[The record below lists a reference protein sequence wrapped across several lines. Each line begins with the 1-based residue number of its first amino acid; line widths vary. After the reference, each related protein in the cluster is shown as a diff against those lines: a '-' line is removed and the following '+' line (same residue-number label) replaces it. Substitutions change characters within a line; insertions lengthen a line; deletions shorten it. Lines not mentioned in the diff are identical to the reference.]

1 MTMTEK
7 VYFDH
12 NATTA
17 IDKKVLGVMM
27 PYLEMQQGNPTSQ
40 HSFGRHARTAIEEA
54 REQVALAIHAHPTEV
69 IFTSGG
75 TEANNMIVHGAAI
88 KNSQSTLVRSNIE
101 HPCISRPMEALA
113 QQGWHQDLLKV
124 NHDGVIS
131 KEAYRDINA
140 NNIGLVSV
148 MLANN
153 ETGVIQ
159 DMSLLHDFAKE
170 KKALSHTDAVQAF
183 GKIDVRF
190 DELHIDAMT
199 LSSHKIYGPQGVGAL
214 ILNKRSDI
222 EPLIYGGGQEKNLR
236 SGTENI
242 AAIVGFG
249 KACELISESMK
260 VTSMHTRELQKMLE
274 MSLKELGAVI
284 FAGNISRLSNTTF
297 FAFKDIEGSTL
308 LTALDKKGFAI
319 ASGSACSSVNKEP
332 SHVLLAMGI
341 DEDLARGALRISF
354 GNKNTIHEVKGF
366 METLKKELQTLKQL
380 TAIAA

>member
-1 MTMTEK
+1 MQK
-7 VYFDH
+7 VYLDH

-17 IDKKVLGVMM
+17 IDKKVLEVMM

-54 REQVALAIHAHPTEV
+54 REQVALAIHAHPSEV

-75 TEANNMIVHGAAI
+75 TEANNMIVHGVAL
-88 KNSQSTLVRSNIE
+88 KNPQSTLVRSNIE
-101 HPCISRPMEALA
+101 HPCVARPMEALTH
-113 QQGWHQDLLKV
+113 QGWQQDLLKV
-124 NHDGVIS
+124 NHDGVVGD
-131 KEAYRDINA
+131 EAYKNVDGH
-140 NNIGLVSV
+140 NISLVSV

-153 ETGVIQ
+153 ETGAIQ
-159 DMSLLHDFAKE
+159 DMSNLSEFAKE
-170 KKALSHTDAVQAF
+170 KKAISHTDAVQAF
-183 GKIDVRF
+183 GKMDVRF
-190 DELHIDAMT
+190 DELQIDAMT

-249 KACELISESMK
+249 KACELISESFK
-260 VTSMHTRELQKMLE
+260 EISKRTRELQTTLE
-274 MSLKELGAVI
+274 LHLKALGAVI
-284 FAGNISRLSNTTF
+284 FSEKVKRLSNTTF

-354 GNKNTIHEVKGF
+354 GNQNTLHDV
-366 METLKKELQTLKQL
+366 ETFIETIKKELQTLKQL

>member
-1 MTMTEK
+1 MQK

-17 IDKKVLGVMM
+17 IDKKVLSVMM
-27 PYLEMQQGNPTSQ
+27 PYLETQQGNPTSQ

-88 KNSQSTLVRSNIE
+88 KNPQSTLVRSNIE
-101 HPCISRPMEALA
+101 HPCVARPMEAFTR
-113 QQGWHQDLLKV
+113 QGWHQDLLKV
-124 NHDGVIS
+124 NHDGVIPD
-131 KEAYRDINA
+131 EAYQSITAD
-140 NNIGLVSV
+140 NISLVSV

-159 DMSLLHDFAKE
+159 EVSNLSDFAKE
-170 KKALSHTDAVQAF
+170 KKAISHTDAVQAF
-183 GKIDVRF
+183 GKMEVHF
-190 DELHIDAMT
+190 DELEIDAMT
-199 LSSHKIYGPQGVGAL
+199 LSSHKIYGPQGAGAL

-249 KACELISESMK
+249 KACELISESLK
-260 VTSMHTRELQKMLE
+260 ESSMRSRELQTTLE
-274 MSLKELGAVI
+274 FHLKALGAEI
-284 FAGNISRLSNTTF
+284 FSEKVKRLSNTTF

-354 GNKNTIHEVKGF
+354 GNQNTINDVTSF
-366 METLKKELQTLKQL
+366 IETLKKELQTLKQL

>member
-1 MTMTEK
+1 MQK
-7 VYFDH
+7 VYLDH

-17 IDKKVLGVMM
+17 IDKKVLEVMM

-54 REQVALAIHAHPTEV
+54 REQVALAIHAHPSEV

-75 TEANNMIVHGAAI
+75 TEANNMIVHGVAL
-88 KNSQSTLVRSNIE
+88 KNPQSTLVRSNIE
-101 HPCISRPMEALA
+101 HPCVARPMEALTH
-113 QQGWHQDLLKV
+113 QGWQQDLLKV
-124 NHDGVIS
+124 NHDGVVGD
-131 KEAYRDINA
+131 EAYKNVDGH
-140 NNIGLVSV
+140 NISLVSV

-153 ETGVIQ
+153 ETGAIQ
-159 DMSLLHDFAKE
+159 DMSNLSEFAKE
-170 KKALSHTDAVQAF
+170 KKAISHTDAVQAF
-183 GKIDVRF
+183 GKMDVRF
-190 DELHIDAMT
+190 DELQIDAMT

-249 KACELISESMK
+249 KACELISESFK
-260 VTSMHTRELQKMLE
+260 EISIRTRELQTTLE
-274 MSLKELGAVI
+274 LHLKALGAVI
-284 FAGNISRLSNTTF
+284 FSEKVKRLSNTTF

-354 GNKNTIHEVKGF
+354 GNQNTLHDV
-366 METLKKELQTLKQL
+366 ETFIETIKKELQTLKQL

>member
-1 MTMTEK
+1 MQK
-7 VYFDH
+7 NYFDH

-17 IDKKVLGVMM
+17 IDKKVLGVML
-27 PYLEMQQGNPTSQ
+27 PYIEMQQGNPTSQ
-40 HSFGRHARTAIEEA
+40 HSFGRYARTAIEEA
-54 REQVALAIHAHPTEV
+54 REQVALAIHAHPSEV

-88 KNSQSTLVRSNIE
+88 KERESTLVRSNIE
-101 HPCISRPMEALA
+101 HPCVARPMEAMKY
-113 QQGWHQDLLKV
+113 QGWKQALLNV
-124 NHDGVIS
+124 SQDGVVT
-131 KEAYRDINA
+131 KEAYK
-140 NNIGLVSV
+140 NISAENISLVSV

-153 ETGVIQ
+153 ETGAIQ
-159 DMSLLHDFAKE
+159 DMALLHDFAKE

-260 VTSMHTRELQKMLE
+260 ATSTHTHELKKILE
-274 MSLKELGAVI
+274 VHLKDLGAVI
-284 FAGNISRLSNTTF
+284 FSEKVARLNNTTF

-308 LTALDKKGFAI
+308 LTAMDKKGFAI

-354 GNKNTIHEVKGF
+354 GQKNSMTEVKDF
-366 METLKKELQTLKQL
+366 VEVLKKELQTLKQL

>member
-1 MTMTEK
+1 MQK
-7 VYFDH
+7 NYFDH

-17 IDKKVLGVMM
+17 LDKKVLGVMM
-27 PYLEMQQGNPTSQ
+27 PYIEMQQGNPTSQ

-54 REQVALAIHAHPTEV
+54 REQVALAIHAHPSEV

-88 KNSQSTLVRSNIE
+88 KYKESTLVRSNIE
-101 HPCISRPMEALA
+101 HPCVARPMEAMTH
-113 QQGWHQDLLKV
+113 QGWKQALLNV
-124 NHDGVIS
+124 SQDGVVT
-131 KEAYRDINA
+131 KEAYK
-140 NNIGLVSV
+140 NITAENVSLVSV

-153 ETGVIQ
+153 ETGAIQ
-159 DMSLLHDFAKE
+159 DMALLHDFAKE

-183 GKIDVRF
+183 GKVDVRF
-190 DELHIDAMT
+190 DELYIDAMT

-249 KACELISESMK
+249 KACELISESVK
-260 VTSMHTRELQKMLE
+260 TTSTHTHELQKILE
-274 MSLKELGAVI
+274 VHLKDLGAVI
-284 FAGNISRLSNTTF
+284 FSEKVARLNNTTF

-354 GNKNTIHEVKGF
+354 GQKNSVTEVKDF
-366 METLKKELQTLKQL
+366 IEALKKELQTLKQL
-380 TAIAA
+380 IAIAA

>member
-1 MTMTEK
+1 MHK
-7 VYFDH
+7 VYLDH

-17 IDKKVLGVMM
+17 IEPKVLAVMM
-27 PYLEMQQGNPTSQ
+27 PYLETQQGNPTSQ

-54 REQVALAIHAHPTEV
+54 REQVALAIHAQPTEV

-88 KNSQSTLVRSNIE
+88 KRPGSVLIRSNIE
-101 HPCISRPMEALA
+101 HPCVARPIDALTH
-113 QQGWHQDLLKV
+113 QGWQKELLAV
-124 NHDGVIS
+124 NEEGVLT
-131 KEAYRDINA
+131 KEAYTKIKSNDIS
-140 NNIGLVSV
+140 LVSV

-153 ETGVIQ
+153 ETGAIQ
-159 DMSLLHDFAKE
+159 DVSLFKDFAKE

-190 DELHIDAMT
+190 DALGIDAMT

-214 ILNKRSDI
+214 ILNKRMDI
-222 EPLIYGGGQEKNLR
+222 EPFIYGGGQEKNLR

-260 VTSMHTRELQKMLE
+260 QTSINSLVLQKTLE
-274 MSLKELGAVI
+274 LGLKELGAII
-284 FAGNISRLSNTTF
+284 FSENINRLTNTTF
-297 FAFKDIEGSTL
+297 FAFKNIEGSTL

-332 SHVLLAMGI
+332 SHVLLSMGV

-354 GNKNTIHEVKGF
+354 GTKNTMDEVKLIL
-366 METLKKELQTLKQL
+366 EAIKKELHTLKQL

>member
-1 MTMTEK
+1 MQK

-17 IDKKVLGVMM
+17 IDKKVLSVMM
-27 PYLEMQQGNPTSQ
+27 PFLETQQGNPTSQ

-88 KNSQSTLVRSNIE
+88 KNPQSTLVRSNIE
-101 HPCISRPMEALA
+101 HPCVARPMEALTH
-113 QQGWHQDLLKV
+113 QGWHQELLKV
-124 NHDGVIS
+124 NHDGVIPN
-131 KEAYRDINA
+131 EAYK
-140 NNIGLVSV
+140 NITADNISLVSV

-159 DMSLLHDFAKE
+159 EVSHLSDFAKG
-170 KKALSHTDAVQAF
+170 KKAISHTDAVQAF
-183 GKIDVRF
+183 GKMEVRF
-190 DELHIDAMT
+190 NELEIDAMT

-249 KACELISESMK
+249 KACELISESLK
-260 VTSMHTRELQKMLE
+260 ESSMRSRELQTTLE
-274 MSLKELGAVI
+274 FHLKALGAQI
-284 FAGNISRLSNTTF
+284 FSEKVKRLSNTTF

-354 GNKNTIHEVKGF
+354 GNQNTINDVTAF
-366 METLKKELQTLKQL
+366 IETLKKELQTLKQL

>member
-1 MTMTEK
+1 MQK
-7 VYFDH
+7 NYFDH

-17 IDKKVLGVMM
+17 IDKKVLGVML
-27 PYLEMQQGNPTSQ
+27 PYIEMQQGNPTSQ
-40 HSFGRHARTAIEEA
+40 HSFGRYARTAIEEA
-54 REQVALAIHAHPTEV
+54 REQVALAIHAHPSEV

-88 KNSQSTLVRSNIE
+88 KERESTLVRSDIE
-101 HPCISRPMEALA
+101 HPCVARPMEAMKY
-113 QQGWHQDLLKV
+113 QGWKQALLNV
-124 NHDGVIS
+124 SQDGVVT
-131 KEAYRDINA
+131 KEAYK
-140 NNIGLVSV
+140 NISAENISLVSV

-153 ETGVIQ
+153 ETGAIQ
-159 DMSLLHDFAKE
+159 DMALLHDFAKE

-260 VTSMHTRELQKMLE
+260 ATSTHTHELKKILE
-274 MSLKELGAVI
+274 VHLKDLGAVI
-284 FAGNISRLSNTTF
+284 FSEKVARLNNTTF

-354 GNKNTIHEVKGF
+354 GQKNSMTEVKDF
-366 METLKKELQTLKQL
+366 VEVLKKELQTLKQL

>member
-1 MTMTEK
+1 MQK

-17 IDKKVLGVMM
+17 IDKKVLSVMM
-27 PYLEMQQGNPTSQ
+27 PFLEAQQGNPTSQ

-69 IFTSGG
+69 VFTSGG

-88 KNSQSTLVRSNIE
+88 KNPQSTLVRSNIE
-101 HPCISRPMEALA
+101 HPCVARPMEALTH
-113 QQGWHQDLLKV
+113 QGWHQELLKV
-124 NHDGVIS
+124 NHDGVIT
-131 KEAYRDINA
+131 KEAYQSITAD
-140 NNIGLVSV
+140 NISLVSV

-159 DMSLLHDFAKE
+159 EISDLSDFAKE
-170 KKALSHTDAVQAF
+170 KKAISHTDAVQAF
-183 GKIDVRF
+183 GKMDVRF
-190 DELHIDAMT
+190 DELQIDAMT

-249 KACELISESMK
+249 KACELISESLK
-260 VTSMHTRELQKMLE
+260 ESSMRSRELQTTLE
-274 MSLKELGAVI
+274 FHLKALGAVI
-284 FAGNISRLSNTTF
+284 FSEKVKRLSNTTF

-308 LTALDKKGFAI
+308 LTALDKQGFAI

-354 GNKNTIHEVKGF
+354 GNQNTINDVTLF
-366 METLKKELQTLKQL
+366 IETLKKELQTLKQL

>member
-1 MTMTEK
+1 MMQK
-7 VYFDH
+7 IYFDH

-17 IDKKVLGVMM
+17 LDKKVLGVML
-27 PYLEMQQGNPTSQ
+27 PYIEMQQGNPTSQ

-54 REQVALAIHAHPTEV
+54 REQVALAIHAHPSEV

-88 KNSQSTLVRSNIE
+88 KERESTLVRSNIE
-101 HPCISRPMEALA
+101 HPCVARPMEAMKY
-113 QQGWHQDLLKV
+113 QGWKQALLNV
-124 NHDGVIS
+124 SQDGVVT
-131 KEAYRDINA
+131 KEAYK
-140 NNIGLVSV
+140 NISAENISLVSV

-153 ETGVIQ
+153 ETGAIQ
-159 DMSLLHDFAKE
+159 DMALLHDFAKE

-260 VTSMHTRELQKMLE
+260 ATSTHTHELKKILE
-274 MSLKELGAVI
+274 VHLKDLGAVI
-284 FAGNISRLSNTTF
+284 FSEKVARLNNTTF

-354 GNKNTIHEVKGF
+354 GQKNSVTEVKDF
-366 METLKKELQTLKQL
+366 VEVLKKELQTLKQL

>member
-1 MTMTEK
+1 MQK

-17 IDKKVLGVMM
+17 IDKKVLSVMM
-27 PYLEMQQGNPTSQ
+27 PYLETQQGNPTSQ

-88 KNSQSTLVRSNIE
+88 KNPQSTLVRSNIE
-101 HPCISRPMEALA
+101 HPCVARPMEAFTR
-113 QQGWHQDLLKV
+113 QGWHQYLLKV
-124 NHDGVIS
+124 NHDGVIPN
-131 KEAYRDINA
+131 EAYKSITAD
-140 NNIGLVSV
+140 NISLVSV

-159 DMSLLHDFAKE
+159 EVSNLSDFAKE
-170 KKALSHTDAVQAF
+170 KKAISHTDAVQAF
-183 GKIDVRF
+183 GKMEVHF
-190 DELHIDAMT
+190 DELEIDAMT

-249 KACELISESMK
+249 KACELISESLK
-260 VTSMHTRELQKMLE
+260 ESSMRSRELQTTLE
-274 MSLKELGAVI
+274 FHLKALGAVI
-284 FAGNISRLSNTTF
+284 FSEKVKRLSNTTF

-354 GNKNTIHEVKGF
+354 GNQNTINDVTSF
-366 METLKKELQTLKQL
+366 IETLKKELQTLKQL

>member
-1 MTMTEK
+1 MQK

-17 IDKKVLGVMM
+17 IDKKVLSVMM
-27 PYLEMQQGNPTSQ
+27 PYLETQQGNPTSQ

-88 KNSQSTLVRSNIE
+88 KNPQSTLVRSNIE
-101 HPCISRPMEALA
+101 HPCVARPMEAFTR
-113 QQGWHQDLLKV
+113 QGWHQDLLKV
-124 NHDGVIS
+124 NHDGVIPN
-131 KEAYRDINA
+131 EAYKSITAD
-140 NNIGLVSV
+140 NISLVSV

-159 DMSLLHDFAKE
+159 EVSNLSDFAKE
-170 KKALSHTDAVQAF
+170 KKAISHTDAVQAF
-183 GKIDVRF
+183 GKMEVHF
-190 DELHIDAMT
+190 DELEIDAMT

-249 KACELISESMK
+249 KACELISESLK
-260 VTSMHTRELQKMLE
+260 ESSMRSRELQTTLE
-274 MSLKELGAVI
+274 FHLKALGAVI
-284 FAGNISRLSNTTF
+284 FSEKVKRLSNTTF

-354 GNKNTIHEVKGF
+354 GNQNTINDVTSF
-366 METLKKELQTLKQL
+366 IETLKKELQTLKQL

>member
-1 MTMTEK
+1 MQK

-27 PYLEMQQGNPTSQ
+27 PYMEMQQGNPTSQ

-54 REQVALAIHAHPTEV
+54 REQVALAIHAHPSEV

-88 KNSQSTLVRSNIE
+88 KERESTLVRSNIE
-101 HPCISRPMEALA
+101 HPCVARPMEAMKY
-113 QQGWHQDLLKV
+113 QGWKQALLNV
-124 NHDGVIS
+124 SQDGVVT
-131 KEAYRDINA
+131 KEAYK
-140 NNIGLVSV
+140 NISAENISLVSV

-153 ETGVIQ
+153 ETGAIQ
-159 DMSLLHDFAKE
+159 DMELLHDFAKE
-170 KKALSHTDAVQAF
+170 KNALSHTDAVQAF

-260 VTSMHTRELQKMLE
+260 ATSTHTHELKKILE
-274 MSLKELGAVI
+274 VHLKDLGAVI
-284 FAGNISRLSNTTF
+284 FSEKVARLNNTTF

-354 GNKNTIHEVKGF
+354 GQKNSVTEVKDF
-366 METLKKELQTLKQL
+366 IEALKKELQTLKQL

>member
-140 NNIGLVSV
+140 NNISLVSV

-354 GNKNTIHEVKGF
+354 GNKNIIHEVKDF
-366 METLKKELQTLKQL
+366 METLKQELQTLKQL

>member
-140 NNIGLVSV
+140 NNIGFVSV

-159 DMSLLHDFAKE
+159 DLSLLHDFAKE

-354 GNKNTIHEVKGF
+354 GNKNIIHEVKDF
-366 METLKKELQTLKQL
+366 METLKQELQTLKQL

>member
-1 MTMTEK
+1 MQK

-17 IDKKVLGVMM
+17 IDKKVLSVMM
-27 PYLEMQQGNPTSQ
+27 PYLETQQGNPTSQ

-88 KNSQSTLVRSNIE
+88 KNPQSTLVRSNIE
-101 HPCISRPMEALA
+101 HPCVARPMEAFTR
-113 QQGWHQDLLKV
+113 QGWHQDLLKV
-124 NHDGVIS
+124 NHDGVIPN
-131 KEAYRDINA
+131 EAYKSITAD
-140 NNIGLVSV
+140 NISLVSV

-159 DMSLLHDFAKE
+159 EVSNLSDFAKG
-170 KKALSHTDAVQAF
+170 KKAISHTDAVQAF
-183 GKIDVRF
+183 GKMEVHF
-190 DELHIDAMT
+190 DELEIDAMT

-249 KACELISESMK
+249 KACELISESLK
-260 VTSMHTRELQKMLE
+260 ESSMRSRELQTTLE
-274 MSLKELGAVI
+274 FHLKALGAVI
-284 FAGNISRLSNTTF
+284 FSEKVKRLSNTTF

-354 GNKNTIHEVKGF
+354 GNQNTINDVTSF
-366 METLKKELQTLKQL
+366 IETLKKELQTLKQL

>member
-1 MTMTEK
+1 MTEK

-17 IDKKVLGVMM
+17 IDKKVLEVMM

-54 REQVALAIHAHPTEV
+54 REQIALAIHAHPTEV

-88 KNSQSTLVRSNIE
+88 KNAQSTLVRSNIE
-101 HPCISRPMEALA
+101 HPCVSWPMEALTH
-113 QQGWHQDLLKV
+113 QGWYQDLLKV
-124 NHDGVIS
+124 NHEGVIS
-131 KEAYRDINA
+131 KEAYKNINA

-153 ETGVIQ
+153 ETGAIQ
-159 DMSLLHDFAKE
+159 DMSNLSNFAKE

-190 DELHIDAMT
+190 DDMHIDAMT

-260 VTSMHTRELQKMLE
+260 VTAIHTRELQKTLE

-284 FAGNISRLSNTTF
+284 FAENVARLSNTTF

-308 LTALDKKGFAI
+308 LTALDKKGFAV

-341 DEDLARGALRISF
+341 DEDLARSALRISF
-354 GNKNTIHEVKGF
+354 GNKNTIHEVKDF
-366 METLKKELQTLKQL
+366 METLKQELKTLKQL

>member
-1 MTMTEK
+1 MQK

-17 IDKKVLGVMM
+17 IDKKVLSVMM
-27 PYLEMQQGNPTSQ
+27 PFLETQQGNPTSQ

-88 KNSQSTLVRSNIE
+88 KNPQSTLVRSNIE
-101 HPCISRPMEALA
+101 HPCVARPMEALTH
-113 QQGWHQDLLKV
+113 QGWHQELLKV
-124 NHDGVIS
+124 NHDGVIPN
-131 KEAYRDINA
+131 EAYKYITAD
-140 NNIGLVSV
+140 NISLVSV

-159 DMSLLHDFAKE
+159 EVSHLSDFATG
-170 KKALSHTDAVQAF
+170 KKAISHTDAVQAF
-183 GKIDVRF
+183 GKMEVRF
-190 DELHIDAMT
+190 NELEIDAMT

-249 KACELISESMK
+249 KACELISESLK
-260 VTSMHTRELQKMLE
+260 ASSMRSRELQTTLE
-274 MSLKELGAVI
+274 FHLKALGAVI
-284 FAGNISRLSNTTF
+284 FSEKVKRLSNTTF

-341 DEDLARGALRISF
+341 DEDFARGALRISF
-354 GNKNTIHEVKGF
+354 GNQNTIKDVTSF
-366 METLKKELQTLKQL
+366 IETLKKELQTLKQL

>member
-1 MTMTEK
+1 MQK

-17 IDKKVLGVMM
+17 IDKKVLSVMM

-54 REQVALAIHAHPTEV
+54 REQVALAIHAHPSEV

-88 KNSQSTLVRSNIE
+88 KNPQSTLVRSNIE
-101 HPCISRPMEALA
+101 HPCVARPMEALTH
-113 QQGWHQDLLKV
+113 QGWQQDLLKV
-124 NHDGVIS
+124 NHDGVVTT
-131 KEAYRDINA
+131 EAYQNISA
-140 NNIGLVSV
+140 NNIALVSV

-153 ETGVIQ
+153 ETGAIQ
-159 DMSLLHDFAKE
+159 EMANLSDFAKD

-190 DELHIDAMT
+190 DELGIDAMT

-249 KACELISESMK
+249 KACELISESLEASSR
-260 VTSMHTRELQKMLE
+260 VTRELQTTLE
-274 MSLKELGAVI
+274 LHLKALGAVI
-284 FAGNISRLSNTTF
+284 FSEKVKRLSNTTF

-354 GNKNTIHEVKGF
+354 GNQNTLNDVTSFIEA
-366 METLKKELQTLKQL
+366 LKKELHTLKQL

>member
-1 MTMTEK
+1 
-7 VYFDH
+7 
-12 NATTA
+12 
-17 IDKKVLGVMM
+17 
-27 PYLEMQQGNPTSQ
+27 
-40 HSFGRHARTAIEEA
+40 
-54 REQVALAIHAHPTEV
+54 
-69 IFTSGG
+69 
-75 TEANNMIVHGAAI
+75 
-88 KNSQSTLVRSNIE
+88 
-101 HPCISRPMEALA
+101 MEALA

-140 NNIGLVSV
+140 NNIGFVSV

-159 DMSLLHDFAKE
+159 DLSLLHDFAKE

-260 VTSMHTRELQKMLE
+260 VTSMHTRELQKTLE

-366 METLKKELQTLKQL
+366 METLKQELQTLKQL

>member
-1 MTMTEK
+1 MQK
-7 VYFDH
+7 NYFDH

-17 IDKKVLGVMM
+17 IDKKVLGVML
-27 PYLEMQQGNPTSQ
+27 PYIEMQQGNPTSQ
-40 HSFGRHARTAIEEA
+40 HSFGRYARTAIEEA
-54 REQVALAIHAHPTEV
+54 REQVALAIHAHPSEV

-88 KNSQSTLVRSNIE
+88 KERESTLVRSNIE
-101 HPCISRPMEALA
+101 HPCVARPMEAMKY
-113 QQGWHQDLLKV
+113 QGWKQALLNV
-124 NHDGVIS
+124 SQDGVVT
-131 KEAYRDINA
+131 KEAYK
-140 NNIGLVSV
+140 NISAENISLVSV

-153 ETGVIQ
+153 ETGAIQ
-159 DMSLLHDFAKE
+159 DMALLHDFAKE

-260 VTSMHTRELQKMLE
+260 ATSTHTHELKKILE
-274 MSLKELGAVI
+274 VHLKDLGAVI
-284 FAGNISRLSNTTF
+284 FSEKVARLNNTTF

-354 GNKNTIHEVKGF
+354 GQKNSMTEVKDF
-366 METLKKELQTLKQL
+366 VKVLKKELQTLKQL

>member
-1 MTMTEK
+1 MQK
-7 VYFDH
+7 VYLDH

-17 IDKKVLGVMM
+17 IDKKVLEVMM

-54 REQVALAIHAHPTEV
+54 REQVALAIHAHPSEV

-75 TEANNMIVHGAAI
+75 TEANNMIVHGVAL
-88 KNSQSTLVRSNIE
+88 KNPQSTLVRSNIE
-101 HPCISRPMEALA
+101 HPCVARPMEALTH
-113 QQGWHQDLLKV
+113 QGWQQDLLKV
-124 NHDGVIS
+124 NHDGVVED
-131 KEAYRDINA
+131 EAYK
-140 NNIGLVSV
+140 NIDGHNISLVSV

-153 ETGVIQ
+153 ETGAIQ
-159 DMSLLHDFAKE
+159 NMSNLSEFAKE
-170 KKALSHTDAVQAF
+170 KKAISHTDAVQAF
-183 GKIDVRF
+183 GKMDVRF
-190 DELHIDAMT
+190 DELQIDAMT

-249 KACELISESMK
+249 KACELISESFK
-260 VTSMHTRELQKMLE
+260 EISKRTRELQTTLE
-274 MSLKELGAVI
+274 LHLKALGAVI
-284 FAGNISRLSNTTF
+284 FSEKVKRLSNTTF

-354 GNKNTIHEVKGF
+354 GNQNTLHDV
-366 METLKKELQTLKQL
+366 ETFIETIKKELQTLKQL

>member
-1 MTMTEK
+1 MQK

-17 IDKKVLGVMM
+17 IDKKVLSVMM
-27 PYLEMQQGNPTSQ
+27 PFLETQQGNPTSQ

-88 KNSQSTLVRSNIE
+88 KNPQSTLVRSNIE
-101 HPCISRPMEALA
+101 HPCVARPMEALTH
-113 QQGWHQDLLKV
+113 QGWHQELLKV
-124 NHDGVIS
+124 NHDGVIPN
-131 KEAYRDINA
+131 EAYK
-140 NNIGLVSV
+140 NITADNISLVSV

-159 DMSLLHDFAKE
+159 EVSHLSDFAKG
-170 KKALSHTDAVQAF
+170 KKAISHTDAVQAF
-183 GKIDVRF
+183 GKMEVRF
-190 DELHIDAMT
+190 NELEIDAMT

-249 KACELISESMK
+249 KACELISESLK
-260 VTSMHTRELQKMLE
+260 ESSMRSRELQTTLE
-274 MSLKELGAVI
+274 FHLKALGAQI
-284 FAGNISRLSNTTF
+284 FSEKVKRLSNTTF

-354 GNKNTIHEVKGF
+354 GNQNTIKDVTSF
-366 METLKKELQTLKQL
+366 IETLKKELQTLKQL

>member
-1 MTMTEK
+1 MQK
-7 VYFDH
+7 NYFDH

-17 IDKKVLGVMM
+17 IDKKVLGVML
-27 PYLEMQQGNPTSQ
+27 PYIEMQQGNPTSQ
-40 HSFGRHARTAIEEA
+40 HSFGRYARTAIEEA
-54 REQVALAIHAHPTEV
+54 REQVALAIHAHPSEV

-88 KNSQSTLVRSNIE
+88 KERESTLVRSNIE
-101 HPCISRPMEALA
+101 HPCVARPMEAMKY
-113 QQGWHQDLLKV
+113 QGWKQALLNV
-124 NHDGVIS
+124 SQDGVVT
-131 KEAYRDINA
+131 KEAYK
-140 NNIGLVSV
+140 NISAENISLVSV

-153 ETGVIQ
+153 ETGAIQ
-159 DMSLLHDFAKE
+159 DMALLHDFAKE

-190 DELHIDAMT
+190 DELHIDAMP

-260 VTSMHTRELQKMLE
+260 ATSTHTHELKKILE
-274 MSLKELGAVI
+274 VHLKDLGAVI
-284 FAGNISRLSNTTF
+284 FSEKVARLNNTTF

-354 GNKNTIHEVKGF
+354 GQKNSMTEVKDF
-366 METLKKELQTLKQL
+366 VEVLKKELQTLKQL

>member
-1 MTMTEK
+1 MTEK

-40 HSFGRHARTAIEEA
+40 HSFGRYARTAIEEA

-159 DMSLLHDFAKE
+159 DLSLLHDFAKE

-354 GNKNTIHEVKGF
+354 GNKNIIHEVKDF
-366 METLKKELQTLKQL
+366 METLKQELQTLKQL

>member
-40 HSFGRHARTAIEEA
+40 HSFGRYARTAIEEA

-88 KNSQSTLVRSNIE
+88 KNSQSTLVSSNIE
-101 HPCISRPMEALA
+101 HPCVSRPMEALA

-131 KEAYRDINA
+131 KEAYKDINR

-190 DELHIDAMT
+190 DELHIDAIT

-260 VTSMHTRELQKMLE
+260 VTSMHTRELQKTLE

-366 METLKKELQTLKQL
+366 METLKKELQNLKQL

>member
-1 MTMTEK
+1 MQK

-17 IDKKVLGVMM
+17 IDKKVLSVMM
-27 PYLEMQQGNPTSQ
+27 PFLEAQQGNPTSQ

-69 IFTSGG
+69 VFTSGG

-88 KNSQSTLVRSNIE
+88 KNPQSTLVRSNIE
-101 HPCISRPMEALA
+101 HPCVARPMEALTH
-113 QQGWHQDLLKV
+113 QGWYQELLKV
-124 NHDGVIS
+124 NHDGVIT
-131 KEAYRDINA
+131 KEAYQSITAD
-140 NNIGLVSV
+140 NISLVSV

-159 DMSLLHDFAKE
+159 EISDLSDFAKE
-170 KKALSHTDAVQAF
+170 KKAISHTDAVQAF
-183 GKIDVRF
+183 GKMDVRF
-190 DELHIDAMT
+190 DELQIDAMT

-249 KACELISESMK
+249 KACELISESLK
-260 VTSMHTRELQKMLE
+260 ESSMRSRELQTTLE
-274 MSLKELGAVI
+274 LHLKTLGAVI
-284 FAGNISRLSNTTF
+284 FSEKVKRLSNTTF

-308 LTALDKKGFAI
+308 LTALDKQGFAI

-354 GNKNTIHEVKGF
+354 GNQNTINDVTSF
-366 METLKKELQTLKQL
+366 IETLKKELQTLKQL

>member
-1 MTMTEK
+1 MQK
-7 VYFDH
+7 NYFDH

-17 IDKKVLGVMM
+17 LDKKVLGVMM
-27 PYLEMQQGNPTSQ
+27 PYIEMQQGNPTSQ

-54 REQVALAIHAHPTEV
+54 REQVALAIHAHPSEV

-88 KNSQSTLVRSNIE
+88 KERESTLVRSNIE
-101 HPCISRPMEALA
+101 HPCVARPMEALKY
-113 QQGWHQDLLKV
+113 QGWKQALLNV
-124 NHDGVIS
+124 SQDGVVT
-131 KEAYRDINA
+131 KEAYK
-140 NNIGLVSV
+140 NISAENVSLVSV

-153 ETGVIQ
+153 ETGAIQ

-183 GKIDVRF
+183 GKVDVRF

-260 VTSMHTRELQKMLE
+260 TTSTHTHELQKILE
-274 MSLKELGAVI
+274 VHLKDLGAVI
-284 FAGNISRLSNTTF
+284 FSEKVARLNNTTF

-354 GNKNTIHEVKGF
+354 GQRNSVTEVKDF
-366 METLKKELQTLKQL
+366 IEALKKELQTLKQL

>member
-40 HSFGRHARTAIEEA
+40 HSFGRYARTAIEEA

-354 GNKNTIHEVKGF
+354 GNKNIIHEVKGF

>member
-1 MTMTEK
+1 MQK
-7 VYFDH
+7 NYFDH

-17 IDKKVLGVMM
+17 IDKKVLGVML
-27 PYLEMQQGNPTSQ
+27 PYIEMQQGNPTSQ
-40 HSFGRHARTAIEEA
+40 HSFGRYARTAIEEA
-54 REQVALAIHAHPTEV
+54 REQVALAIHAHPSEV

-88 KNSQSTLVRSNIE
+88 KERESTLVRSNIE
-101 HPCISRPMEALA
+101 HPCVARPMEAMKH
-113 QQGWHQDLLKV
+113 QGWKQAVLKV
-124 NHDGVIS
+124 SQDGVVT
-131 KEAYRDINA
+131 KEAYK
-140 NNIGLVSV
+140 NISAENISLVSV

-153 ETGVIQ
+153 ETGAIQ
-159 DMSLLHDFAKE
+159 DMALLHDFAKE

-260 VTSMHTRELQKMLE
+260 ATSTHTHELKKILE
-274 MSLKELGAVI
+274 VHLKDLGAVI
-284 FAGNISRLSNTTF
+284 FSEKVARLNNTTF

-354 GNKNTIHEVKGF
+354 GQKNSMTEVKDF
-366 METLKKELQTLKQL
+366 VEVLKKELQTLKQL

>member
-1 MTMTEK
+1 
-7 VYFDH
+7 
-12 NATTA
+12 
-17 IDKKVLGVMM
+17 
-27 PYLEMQQGNPTSQ
+27 
-40 HSFGRHARTAIEEA
+40 
-54 REQVALAIHAHPTEV
+54 
-69 IFTSGG
+69 
-75 TEANNMIVHGAAI
+75 
-88 KNSQSTLVRSNIE
+88 
-101 HPCISRPMEALA
+101 
-113 QQGWHQDLLKV
+113 
-124 NHDGVIS
+124 
-131 KEAYRDINA
+131 
-140 NNIGLVSV
+140 

-153 ETGVIQ
+153 ETGAIQ

-260 VTSMHTRELQKMLE
+260 TTSTHTHELQKILE
-274 MSLKELGAVI
+274 VHLKDLGAVI
-284 FAGNISRLSNTTF
+284 FSEKVARLNNTTF

-354 GNKNTIHEVKGF
+354 GQKNSVTEVKDF
-366 METLKKELQTLKQL
+366 IEALKIELQTLKQL

>member
-1 MTMTEK
+1 MQK

-27 PYLEMQQGNPTSQ
+27 PYMEMQQGNPTSQ

-54 REQVALAIHAHPTEV
+54 REQVALAIHAHPSEV

-88 KNSQSTLVRSNIE
+88 KERESTLVRSNIE
-101 HPCISRPMEALA
+101 HPCVAGPMEAMKH
-113 QQGWHQDLLKV
+113 QGWNEAVLKV
-124 NHDGVIS
+124 SQDGVVT
-131 KEAYRDINA
+131 KEAYK
-140 NNIGLVSV
+140 NISAENISLVSV

-153 ETGVIQ
+153 ETGAIQ
-159 DMSLLHDFAKE
+159 DMELLHDFAKE

-260 VTSMHTRELQKMLE
+260 TTSTHTHELKKILE
-274 MSLKELGAVI
+274 VHLKDLGAVI
-284 FAGNISRLSNTTF
+284 FSEKVARLNNTTF

-354 GNKNTIHEVKGF
+354 GQKNSVTEVKDF
-366 METLKKELQTLKQL
+366 VEVLKKELQTLKQL

>member
-1 MTMTEK
+1 MTEK

-54 REQVALAIHAHPTEV
+54 REQVALAIHAHPSEV

-88 KNSQSTLVRSNIE
+88 KNAQSTLVRSNIE
-101 HPCISRPMEALA
+101 HPCVSRPMEALTH
-113 QQGWHQDLLKV
+113 QGWYQDLLKV
-124 NHDGVIS
+124 NHEGVIS
-131 KEAYRDINA
+131 KEAYKNINA

-153 ETGVIQ
+153 ETGAIQ
-159 DMSLLHDFAKE
+159 DMSNLSNFAKE

-190 DELHIDAMT
+190 DDMHIDAMT

-260 VTSMHTRELQKMLE
+260 ITSTHTRELQKTLE

-284 FAGNISRLSNTTF
+284 FAENVTRLSNTTF

-354 GNKNTIHEVKGF
+354 GNQNTIHEVKNF
-366 METLKKELQTLKQL
+366 METLKQELQTLKQL

>member
-1 MTMTEK
+1 MQK
-7 VYFDH
+7 NYFDH

-17 IDKKVLGVMM
+17 IDKKVLGVML
-27 PYLEMQQGNPTSQ
+27 PYIEMQQGNPTSQ
-40 HSFGRHARTAIEEA
+40 HSFGRYARTAIEEA
-54 REQVALAIHAHPTEV
+54 REQVALAIHAHPSEV

-88 KNSQSTLVRSNIE
+88 KERESTLVRSNIE
-101 HPCISRPMEALA
+101 HPCVARPMEAMKYK
-113 QQGWHQDLLKV
+113 GWKQALLNV
-124 NHDGVIS
+124 SQDGVVT
-131 KEAYRDINA
+131 KEAYK
-140 NNIGLVSV
+140 NISAENISLVSV

-153 ETGVIQ
+153 ETGAIQ
-159 DMSLLHDFAKE
+159 DMALLHDFAKE

-260 VTSMHTRELQKMLE
+260 ATSTHTHELKKILE
-274 MSLKELGAVI
+274 VHLKDLGAVI
-284 FAGNISRLSNTTF
+284 FSEKVARLNNTTF

-354 GNKNTIHEVKGF
+354 GQKNSMTEVKDF
-366 METLKKELQTLKQL
+366 VEVLKKELQTLKQL

>member
-1 MTMTEK
+1 MQK
-7 VYFDH
+7 NYFDH

-17 IDKKVLGVMM
+17 IDKKVLGVML
-27 PYLEMQQGNPTSQ
+27 PYIEMQQGNPTSQ
-40 HSFGRHARTAIEEA
+40 HSFGRYARTAIEEA
-54 REQVALAIHAHPTEV
+54 REQVALAIHAHPSEV

-88 KNSQSTLVRSNIE
+88 KERESTLVRSNIE
-101 HPCISRPMEALA
+101 HPCVARPMEAMKY
-113 QQGWHQDLLKV
+113 QGWKQALLNV
-124 NHDGVIS
+124 SQDGVVT
-131 KEAYRDINA
+131 KEAYK
-140 NNIGLVSV
+140 NISAENISLVSV

-153 ETGVIQ
+153 ETGAIQ
-159 DMSLLHDFAKE
+159 DMELLHDFAKE

-260 VTSMHTRELQKMLE
+260 TTSTHTHELKKILE
-274 MSLKELGAVI
+274 VHLKDLGAVI
-284 FAGNISRLSNTTF
+284 FSEKVARLNNTTF

-354 GNKNTIHEVKGF
+354 GQKNSVTEVKDF
-366 METLKKELQTLKQL
+366 VEVLKKELQTLKQL

>member
-40 HSFGRHARTAIEEA
+40 HSFGRYARTAIEEA

-354 GNKNTIHEVKGF
+354 GNKNIIHEVKDF
-366 METLKKELQTLKQL
+366 METLKQELQTLKQL